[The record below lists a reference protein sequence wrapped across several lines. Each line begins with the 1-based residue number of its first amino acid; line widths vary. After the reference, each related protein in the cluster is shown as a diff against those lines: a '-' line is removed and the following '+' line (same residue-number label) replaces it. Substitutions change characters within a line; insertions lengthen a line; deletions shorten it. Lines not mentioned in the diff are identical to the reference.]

1 MIRKNHTMPG
11 EVQFV
16 KLRPSRRV
24 TNFIEKYI
32 AKWAKKE
39 MPDYCKLYC
48 SYKVLLKK
56 RYETGVI
63 DCEVKVVDP
72 YGYEHKR
79 SDQGANSKLALIN
92 CLSLFNF
99 KQNNF
104 NNHFDDHAQPVT
116 PPRN

>member
-1 MIRKNHTMPG
+1 MPG
-11 EVQFV
+11 EVEFV
-16 KLRPSRRV
+16 KLRPSRRM
-24 TNFIEKYI
+24 TNFIEKYM

-56 RYETGVI
+56 RYETEKI
-63 DCEVKVVDP
+63 DCEVKIIDP

-79 SDQGANSKLALIN
+79 LDQGTSSKLALIN

-99 KQNNF
+99 NQGPLINRSADYSK
-104 NNHFDDHAQPVT
+104 PVNYS
-116 PPRN
+116 RIEK